1 MVAIIAAIVALLQG
15 GSLESLANTK
25 FRAVPLLLLG
35 LAPQIVLGF
44 WSPSW
49 MTDGAG
55 LAALIVSN
63 VLVLAWLILNR
74 SLPGLLIAAVG
85 LLMNV
90 AVISANGAMP
100 VSEDAVRTAG
110 GDELEIE
117 EGDFKHQELDDDTRL
132 GFLGDVI
139 PIPRVGIWSAGD
151 VVLAA
156 GLALLAYRQTRWG
169 DPRADASSG

>member
-1 MVAIIAAIVALLQG
+1 
-15 GSLESLANTK
+15 
-25 FRAVPLLLLG
+25 
-35 LAPQIVLGF
+35 
-44 WSPSW
+44 

-117 EGDFKHQELDDDTRL
+117 E
-132 GFLGDVI
+132 
-139 PIPRVGIWSAGD
+139 
-151 VVLAA
+151 
-156 GLALLAYRQTRWG
+156 
-169 DPRADASSG
+169 